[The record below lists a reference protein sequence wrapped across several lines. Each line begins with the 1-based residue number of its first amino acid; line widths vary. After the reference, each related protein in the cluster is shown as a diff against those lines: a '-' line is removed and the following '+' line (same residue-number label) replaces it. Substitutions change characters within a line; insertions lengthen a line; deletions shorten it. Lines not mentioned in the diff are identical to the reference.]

1 MPQTVEQEQEIRAA
15 MLDMAKA
22 AGLSEQEFD
31 DMRAALEPGAT
42 LADVIETLNALI
54 VSLRNAGFLAT

>member
-1 MPQTVEQEQEIRAA
+1 MGPTGPTGDTGAQGETGPTGPEYTLTPAA
-15 MLDMAKA
+15 AIGTLA
-22 AGLSEQEFD
+22 A
-31 DMRAALEPGAT
+31 GAT

>member
-1 MPQTVEQEQEIRAA
+1 

-31 DMRAALEPGAT
+31 DMRAALEQGAT